1 MIVNFVRLAVVVGAV
16 LYISA
21 GVAEASDADAVRAL
35 FERQVKA
42 ENAHDAAGFSAVFAP
57 APEYEDTVI
66 LVSRAGKFTG
76 RKTVLARFEAYFKGT
91 WKLDLDWP
99 NVSVTRLGP
108 DSHLIVAPM
117 RITLGAPGK
126 EVQTLPFLVNEVA
139 IRTPQ
144 GWRITFVTAVLQQ
157 QS

>member
-1 MIVNFVRLAVVVGAV
+1 MIMNFVRLVVVTGVV
-16 LYISA
+16 LYGSA

-42 ENAHDAAGFSAVFAP
+42 ENAHDAAAFSAVFAP
-57 APEYEDTVI
+57 APEYEDTVTV
-66 LVSRAGKFTG
+66 VSRAGKFVG
-76 RKTVLARFEAYFKGT
+76 RKTVLARFETYFKGT

-99 NVSVTRLGP
+99 NVTVTRLGP

-126 EVQTLPFLVNEVA
+126 EAQTLPFLISEVA
-139 IRTPQ
+139 VRTPQ
-144 GWRITFVTAVLQQ
+144 GWRITFLSAVLQQ
-157 QS
+157 PS